1 MVEKAPG
8 KREARKEERREAILA
23 IAKRV
28 FLDQGYSGAS
38 MSAISAELGG
48 SKGTLWSYFPSKEEL
63 FAAVLDDATKEYR
76 GQLAD
81 VLKPGEDLRAAV
93 LQFCRGFIAQVSSP
107 DGLRLHRLIASE
119 VSRFPEIG
127 DIFYR
132 RAPLPTQQM
141 LAGFLERAMDAGTL
155 RRADPLFAAA
165 RCWPRSTLGVQQHD
179 LGGRNCRRPK
189 RDHEAAQMAEVFLR
203 ALAPGPQVGTHSAEP
218 RHPRAGEDQV
228 TRDIGATTRKRRR
241 KGPNLPPSLRAW
253 PWIPACA

>member
-1 MVEKAPG
+1 MEKILDRPSG

-48 SKGTLWSYFPSKEEL
+48 SKGTLWNYFPSKEEL
-63 FAAVLDDATKEYR
+63 FAAVLDDATREYR

-81 VLKPGEDLRAAV
+81 VLKPGEDVRAAV
-93 LQFCRGFIAQVSSP
+93 LQFCRGFIAKISSP

-132 RAPLPTQQM
+132 RAPMPTQQL

-155 RRADPLFAAA
+155 RRADPLFAARVLA
-165 RCWPRSTLGVQQHD
+165 SLCLGVQQRMIWGQE
-179 LGGRNCRRPK
+179 LSAAE

-203 ALAPGPQVGTHSAEP
+203 AFAPA
-218 RHPRAGEDQV
+218 
-228 TRDIGATTRKRRR
+228 
-241 KGPNLPPSLRAW
+241 
-253 PWIPACA
+253 

>member
-1 MVEKAPG
+1 MEKILDRPSG

-81 VLKPGEDLRAAV
+81 VLKPGEDVRAAV
-93 LQFCRGFIAQVSSP
+93 LQFCRGFIAKISSP

-132 RAPLPTQQM
+132 RAPMPTQQL

-155 RRADPLFAAA
+155 RRADPLFAARVLA
-165 RCWPRSTLGVQQHD
+165 SLCLGVQQRMIWGQE
-179 LGGRNCRRPK
+179 LSAAERG
-189 RDHEAAQMAEVFLR
+189 HEAAQMAEVFLR
-203 ALAPGPQVGTHSAEP
+203 AFAPG
-218 RHPRAGEDQV
+218 
-228 TRDIGATTRKRRR
+228 
-241 KGPNLPPSLRAW
+241 
-253 PWIPACA
+253 

>member
-1 MVEKAPG
+1 MEKILDRPSG

-81 VLKPGEDLRAAV
+81 VLKPGEDVRAAV
-93 LQFCRGFIAQVSSP
+93 LQFCRGFIAKISSP

-132 RAPLPTQQM
+132 RAPMPTQQL

-155 RRADPLFAAA
+155 RRADPLFAARVLA
-165 RCWPRSTLGVQQHD
+165 SLCLGVQQRMIWGQE
-179 LGGRNCRRPK
+179 LSAAE

-203 ALAPGPQVGTHSAEP
+203 AFAPG
-218 RHPRAGEDQV
+218 
-228 TRDIGATTRKRRR
+228 
-241 KGPNLPPSLRAW
+241 
-253 PWIPACA
+253 

>member
-1 MVEKAPG
+1 MEKILDRPSG

-48 SKGTLWSYFPSKEEL
+48 SKGTLWNYFPSKEEL
-63 FAAVLDDATKEYR
+63 FAAVLDDATREYR

-81 VLKPGEDLRAAV
+81 VLKPGEDVRAAV
-93 LQFCRGFIAQVSSP
+93 LQFCRGFIAKISSP

-132 RAPLPTQQM
+132 RAPMPTQQL

-155 RRADPLFAAA
+155 RRADPLFAARVLA
-165 RCWPRSTLGVQQHD
+165 SLCLGVQQRMIWGQE
-179 LGGRNCRRPK
+179 LSAAE
-189 RDHEAAQMAEVFLR
+189 RDHEATQMAEVFLR
-203 ALAPGPQVGTHSAEP
+203 AFAPA
-218 RHPRAGEDQV
+218 
-228 TRDIGATTRKRRR
+228 
-241 KGPNLPPSLRAW
+241 
-253 PWIPACA
+253 

>member
-1 MVEKAPG
+1 MTKIVEKAPG

-63 FAAVLDDATKEYR
+63 FAAVLDDATKDYR
-76 GQLAD
+76 AQLAD
-81 VLKPGEDLRAAV
+81 VLKPGEDVSAAV
-93 LQFCRGFIAQVSSP
+93 RQFCKGFIAKVSSP

-119 VSRFPEIG
+119 VARFPEIG

-141 LAGFLERAMDAGTL
+141 LAAFFERVMDAGQL
-155 RRADPLFAAA
+155 RREDPLFAARVLA
-165 RCWPRSTLGVQQHD
+165 SLCLGVQQRMIWGQE
-179 LGGRNCRRPK
+179 LSAAE
-189 RDHEAAQMAEVFLR
+189 RDREAGQVADIFLR
-203 ALAPGPQVGTHSAEP
+203 AFAPE
-218 RHPRAGEDQV
+218 
-228 TRDIGATTRKRRR
+228 
-241 KGPNLPPSLRAW
+241 
-253 PWIPACA
+253 

>member
-1 MVEKAPG
+1 MEKILDRPSG

-81 VLKPGEDLRAAV
+81 VLKPGEDVRAAV
-93 LQFCRGFIAQVSSP
+93 LQFCRGFIAKISSP

-119 VSRFPEIG
+119 VSSFPEIG

-132 RAPLPTQQM
+132 RAPVPTQQL
-141 LAGFLERAMDAGTL
+141 LAGFFERAMDAGTL
-155 RRADPLFAAA
+155 RRADPLFAARVLA
-165 RCWPRSTLGVQQHD
+165 TLCLGVQQRMLWGQD
-179 LGGRNCRRPK
+179 LSAAE
-189 RDHEAAQMAEVFLR
+189 RDHEAAQMAEVLLR
-203 ALAPGPQVGTHSAEP
+203 AFAP
-218 RHPRAGEDQV
+218 D
-228 TRDIGATTRKRRR
+228 
-241 KGPNLPPSLRAW
+241 
-253 PWIPACA
+253 

>member
-1 MVEKAPG
+1 MERPSG

-81 VLKPGEDLRAAV
+81 VLKPGEDVRAAV
-93 LQFCRGFIAQVSSP
+93 LQFCRGFIAKISSP

-132 RAPLPTQQM
+132 RAPMPTQQL
-141 LAGFLERAMDAGTL
+141 LAAFLERAMDAGTL
-155 RRADPLFAAA
+155 RRADPLFAARVLA
-165 RCWPRSTLGVQQHD
+165 SLCLGVQQRMIWGQE
-179 LGGRNCRRPK
+179 LSPAE
-189 RDHEAAQMAEVFLR
+189 RDHEATQMAEVFLR
-203 ALAPGPQVGTHSAEP
+203 AFAPV
-218 RHPRAGEDQV
+218 
-228 TRDIGATTRKRRR
+228 
-241 KGPNLPPSLRAW
+241 
-253 PWIPACA
+253 